1 MKTNIIQNYTY
12 TKMKNLLTAIAV
24 LLTTQLFA
32 QTHEIIKHNGEKIE
46 INFIKTEGN
55 LVFYSLPNSAEEKK
69 ISRYA
74 VAQLNEKSKN
84 NSQILSKKIDVI
96 NQSDYNKVIVLKES
110 ETIGLQKSN
119 VLTGFLGKIKGET
132 RWSMPEMG
140 EKRLKQNAAK
150 KGYPFIVITSNKTDN
165 LKAIGYTY

>member
-1 MKTNIIQNYTY
+1 M
-12 TKMKNLLTAIAV
+12 
-24 LLTTQLFA
+24 
-32 QTHEIIKHNGEKIE
+32 
-46 INFIKTEGN
+46 
-55 LVFYSLPNSAEEKK
+55 
-69 ISRYA
+69 
-74 VAQLNEKSKN
+74 
-84 NSQILSKKIDVI
+84 
-96 NQSDYNKVIVLKES
+96 IVLKES